1 MTFEEALDAL
11 LREYN
16 KDDWEVT
23 IRTLFKAIAAVEAHV
38 WGPHPEPVNIHVV
51 PRVSEPQ
58 PDFDAMQRIIEHKV
72 F

>member
-23 IRTLFKAIAAVEAHV
+23 IRTLFKAIDKVADFSPAHAPKENSDV
-38 WGPHPEPVNIHVV
+38 
-51 PRVSEPQ
+51 
-58 PDFDAMQRIIEHKV
+58 
-72 F
+72 